1 MADPALRKVTVWDPW
16 VRVVHWAIV
25 VLMVVSYV
33 SIQQGNMR
41 VHYFSGY
48 AVLALVLFRIAWGF
62 LGSDT
67 ARFARFLRSPL
78 AALHH
83 LAEFTRR
90 GPDREVG
97 HNAAGGW
104 MVIVLLALLLAQ
116 PITGLFA
123 DSGYG
128 DYGPLAKAVP
138 GDVSDT
144 LTGWHHRVFYYGI
157 LVAAG
162 LHILAVLAYA
172 VVKRHDLVRPMVLGS
187 KRLPADAPAPR
198 LGSPVLAA
206 ALMAAAAVVVVGVSR
221 LG

>member
-1 MADPALRKVTVWDPW
+1 MADPTLRKVTVWDPW
-16 VRVVHWAIV
+16 VRVVHWAIA

-41 VHYFSGY
+41 VHYISGY
-48 AVLALVLFRIAWGF
+48 SVLALVLFRIAWGF

-67 ARFARFLRSPL
+67 ARFGRFLRSPL

-83 LAEFTRR
+83 LTEFTRR

-116 PITGLFA
+116 PVTGLFA

-138 GDVSDT
+138 GDVSDA
-144 LTGWHHRVFYYGI
+144 LTGWHHRLFYYGI

-172 VVKRHDLVRPMVLGS
+172 AVKRHDLVRPMVLGW

-198 LGSPVLAA
+198 IGSPLLAA
-206 ALMAAAAVVVVGVSR
+206 TLMAAAAAVVVGVSR